1 MRGKGPNK
9 IPTHKGA
16 RITPAYAG
24 KRLPLLD
31 YSPACWDHPRVC
43 GEKNCLQ
50 LRITEAMGSPPR
62 MRGKVT
68 PSRCSWACIGITPA
82 YAGKRELN
90 SLTSWQWRDPPR
102 VCGEKYRFCNASLL
116 VKGSPPRMR
125 GKAAPSQGQDKPPG
139 ITPAYAGKRLKRSH
153 RIGHFSCILCLFH
166 SVLHRASASGGSR
179 AGPCA
184 PPCLPA
190 QNAVPV

>member
-82 YAGKRELN
+82 YAGKSPTAKQRGIPG
-90 SLTSWQWRDPPR
+90 RDHPR
-102 VCGEKYRFCNASLL
+102 VCGEKPAHAQKLSHCE
-116 VKGSPPRMR
+116 GSPPRMR
-125 GKAAPSQGQDKPPG
+125 GKGGQRVAKRTSLG
-139 ITPAYAGKRLKRSH
+139 ITPAYAGKRKEPTGAPAGRRDH
-153 RIGHFSCILCLFH
+153 PRVCGEKPAVDGKKNPC
-166 SVLHRASASGGSR
+166 RGS
-179 AGPCA
+179 
-184 PPCLPA
+184 PPRMRGKD
-190 QNAVPV
+190 